1 MAKTRKNSPCHAP
14 VDHGHQLPRLRRIEG
29 QIRGLQRMIEEQRY
43 CLDVINQIG
52 AITAALRRVQGDML
66 REHIAAVA
74 RAATAG
80 HLSDR
85 DLHRMANEVSLL
97 LKRLA

>member
-1 MAKTRKNSPCHAP
+1 
-14 VDHGHQLPRLRRIEG
+14 
-29 QIRGLQRMIEEQRY
+29 MIEEQRY

-80 HLSDR
+80 QLSDR
-85 DLHRMANEVSLL
+85 DRHRMANEVSLL